1 MAENN
6 SPALGLGVVKD
17 GQVYYNTGYGLRDIS
32 NGIDANNDTLFFIG
46 SNSKSFT
53 AILVIKV
60 LHEHFP
66 ELHESVLDTPI
77 ARLLPAYNFTLID
90 RYRSERTTFRD
101 ILSHR
106 TGTLPEGV
114 GTFFG
119 AINEASELI
128 YRQRYAPVW
137 FHFVQIL
144 CMTTDIFP
152 WLESWLQLDNLFA
165 QLDMQTTTYIKVSD
179 DHDNMPNRALGYFL
193 LDGQLE
199 KYNSELYKRT
209 VPMNAAGG
217 ILSSMND
224 MAKYMQFILNNGRVG
239 DVQVVPEEVMKW
251 LQTLSNPLPSS
262 GKLTVVNDKM
272 ATELGY
278 SLGLFMGVYDGWLT
292 VYHGGYLTP
301 FNSQMST
308 FPELNLGIFTVTSGP
323 GRLLPNVS
331 HATLHYDV
339 FDIIQGQRQLKVSP
353 QPQQTNRAGSCIIPF
368 DNWSNVYVRKAT
380 TIERK
385 DFATDAGLLQDEEIV
400 GHYGNGQSGEFDVIQ
415 KLNGSG
421 DFQLYLSY
429 GQWGQAWLS
438 LLPGE
443 ESYNYLLVW
452 DSDIVQEFYATDPS
466 SEIIAVYDRVVRSI
480 TFLENGYPTGTYLR
494 DQYLDDLPTTPW
506 EAGSCGQQTI

>member
-1 MAENN
+1 MSPMFRLFLLCCNLLSTFYPINGQLDPGTRLQIDELIENVYMAENN

-46 SNSKSFT
+46 SNSKQTKICAGMVPFRTNFVYDNGYFSM
-53 AILVIKV
+53 AG
-60 LHEHFP
+60 
-66 ELHESVLDTPI
+66 EL
-77 ARLLPAYNFTLID
+77 AA
-90 RYRSERTTFRD
+90 
-101 ILSHR
+101 
-106 TGTLPEGV
+106 G
-114 GTFFG
+114 
-119 AINEASELI
+119 
-128 YRQRYAPVW
+128 
-137 FHFVQIL
+137 
-144 CMTTDIFP
+144 
-152 WLESWLQLDNLFA
+152 QLDNLFA